1 MDRNFQRALKL
12 VLGMQM
18 AKNARGSGCRAKRH
32 AEIPLVQ
39 LTVRRRGQ
47 RRREAELKTLRLT
60 GHVKMRQ
67 VFIPGGQPSITYVDR
82 DHLGIERS
90 LVKAIKLPSTIVS
103 LTKQEADLWQ
113 KVCGEFKLANEFTE
127 GSIESTE
134 SGAEGSTEVV
144 LGVLGVAQ
152 AKFGLTGN
160 GSRIKSVASGKRFV
174 ADNMQRAIDEL
185 VSNDIC
191 LVVDDFHYIDGETRG
206 SIIRT
211 LKGAVFR
218 GLKVVLLST
227 PHRAFDA
234 IRGEAEITGGS
245 NT

>member
-1 MDRNFQRALKL
+1 
-12 VLGMQM
+12 M

-103 LTKQEADLWQ
+103 LTGPTK
-113 KVCGEFKLANEFTE
+113 
-127 GSIESTE
+127 
-134 SGAEGSTEVV
+134 
-144 LGVLGVAQ
+144 
-152 AKFGLTGN
+152 
-160 GSRIKSVASGKRFV
+160 SGKTVLCTSVLARL
-174 ADNMQRAIDEL
+174 MHGDEL
-185 VSNDIC
+185 S
-191 LVVDDFHYIDGETRG
+191 
-206 SIIRT
+206 
-211 LKGAVFR
+211 A
-218 GLKVVLLST
+218 
-227 PHRAFDA
+227 A
-234 IRGEAEITGGS
+234 
-245 NT
+245 